1 MANQSIYNA
10 FQQFWTHVLTKVG
23 VGKNVTGI
31 EYTIDDVA
39 VTAGTGA
46 EVFNIYTENE
56 NKATGVFSHAE
67 GGETVATGAY
77 SHTEG
82 YSTQALAPCCHA
94 EGSESIASGQCSH
107 AENYKTKASGTSS
120 HAEGQSTIASGQCS
134 HAEGYGATASN
145 SYSHAEG
152 NLTVAS
158 GDCSHAEGN
167 STQASGDFSHTE
179 GYSTT
184 ASNQCSHAE
193 GSETAAT
200 GKYSHAE
207 GAGTT
212 ASGVGSHA
220 EGYFTT
226 ALDHQHAQG
235 HHNNTGTAAAGS
247 VQGTSGT
254 AFIIGNG
261 TVSTESNAF
270 RVTYA
275 GAAYGLSS
283 FNSSGADYAEYFEW
297 LDGNPDNEDRRG
309 YFVTMDGE
317 KIKIAAP
324 GDYILGIIS
333 ALPAVIG
340 NGDEDWQGKFLHD
353 EFGDFIPEEITY
365 TEEKTIQQLNAE
377 GVLEDRKVTVTKH
390 AMSYMVNPD
399 YNPDETYVSRADR
412 PEWDAVGMMGV
423 LAVRDD
429 GTCEV
434 NGFCEVA
441 DGGIATA
448 SESGYRVIK
457 RVSDNIVKVVFK

>member
-46 EVFNIYTENE
+46 EVFNNYEN
-56 NKATGVFSHAE
+56 N
-67 GGETVATGAY
+67 
-77 SHTEG
+77 
-82 YSTQALAPCCHA
+82 
-94 EGSESIASGQCSH
+94 IASG
-107 AENYKTKASGTSS
+107 NY
-120 HAEGQSTIASGQCS
+120 S
-134 HAEGYGATASN
+134 HAEGYYTRASGG
-145 SYSHAEG
+145 YSHAEG
-152 NLTVAS
+152 WGSKAK
-158 GDCSHAEGN
+158 GFISHAEGV
-167 STQASGDFSHTE
+167 STASGDYSHSECYENTASGKAAHAEGWGNEALGETAHAE
-179 GYSTT
+179 GYNTT
-184 ASNQCSHAE
+184 ASGNWSHAE
-193 GSETAAT
+193 GVNAI
-200 GKYSHAE
+200 
-207 GAGTT
+207 
-212 ASGVGSHA
+212 ASGTASHA
-220 EGYFTT
+220 EGYYTT
-226 ALDHQHAQG
+226 ALDYQHVQG
-235 HHNNTGTAAAGS
+235 HYNKISTATAGNVEGTTGTAFVIGC
-247 VQGTSGT
+247 GTSSST
-254 AFIIGNG
+254 A
-261 TVSTESNAF
+261 NAF
-270 RVTYA
+270 RVDYS

-309 YFVTMDGE
+309 YFVTIDGE
-317 KIKIAAP
+317 KIKFATP

-353 EFGDFIPEEITY
+353 EFGDFIPEEIAY

-390 AMSYMVNPD
+390 TMGYKVNPD